1 MFLCFRRVL
10 SSGWKSE
17 VNFYLMGLTGNVDLW
32 KNWRGHCV
40 PHPLPL
46 KGVVTRGIR
55 KQRESLGHEL
65 DSAAV
70 EKREDLRLSSE
81 VVYWQHR
88 VAHFKSIE
96 R

>member
-1 MFLCFRRVL
+1 M
-10 SSGWKSE
+10 
-17 VNFYLMGLTGNVDLW
+17 
-32 KNWRGHCV
+32 

-55 KQRESLGHEL
+55 KQREYLGHVL

-81 VVYWQHR
+81 VVRWHHR
-88 VAHFKSIE
+88 VAHSKSTKGKGEGRYLPLYFKRLLKKTSLD
-96 R
+96 RPRFRSCLARAFWVS